1 MQPLDTAKLLFL
13 KQLDTSSENGQE
25 SEAFK
30 RFKFKEDEF

>member
-1 MQPLDTAKLLFL
+1 MQPLDTAKLYL

-25 SEAFK
+25 GEAFK